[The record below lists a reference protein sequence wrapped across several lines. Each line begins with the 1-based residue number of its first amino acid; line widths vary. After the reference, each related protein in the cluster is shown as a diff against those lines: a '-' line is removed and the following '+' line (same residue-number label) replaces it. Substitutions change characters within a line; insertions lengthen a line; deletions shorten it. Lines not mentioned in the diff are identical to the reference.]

1 MECNARVIVGLEV
14 QHEDFWTEKVHKD
27 DFISCPNGHE
37 GQTGKFCSE
46 CGAALGYQEH
56 TKLVANPN
64 FAALVGDSDPKGR
77 AGEAWNPE
85 RDFCSEDRANPN
97 AFGIPELQLLCVDGE
112 LGVDDAPKFSPSASS
127 STMSEA
133 SGRATAPRSRS
144 GSRSRRWNTTS
155 GCAATSAP
163 NSASTG
169 NRSSTCTRAAAE
181 TSPPL

>member
-64 FAALVGDSDPKGR
+64 FAALVGDADPKGR

-97 AFGIPELQLLCVDGE
+97 AFGIHELQLLCVDGE
-112 LGVDDAPKFSPSASS
+112 LGVDDAPQVLALGFVIHDVGSIGEGYGSS
-127 STMSEA
+127 KPLGISE
-133 SGRATAPRSRS
+133 SSLEHYFGLCRDLGTKLGIDREPQLYLH
-144 GSRSRRWNTTS
+144 TS
-155 GCAATSAP
+155 CG
-163 NSASTG
+163 
-169 NRSSTCTRAAAE
+169 
-181 TSPPL
+181 